1 MQDFISILWGLLGTI
16 LTTLVTFG
24 TTKLIQWMNAKIK
37 DKDIARWSTQITEI
51 VMSAVQSVFQSF
63 VQTLKENSKFD
74 KAAQE
79 EAKNAAMEIILK
91 QLTPELKKYIED
103 NFGDMK
109 AWLGTQIEAA
119 IYQLK
124 NILTKESK

>member
-24 TTKLIQWMNAKIK
+24 TTKLIQWMNTKIK

-63 VQTLKENSKFD
+63 VQTLKENGKFD
-74 KAAQE
+74 KTAQE
-79 EAKNAAMEIILK
+79 EAKNAALEIILK

-109 AWLGTQIEAA
+109 TWLGTQIEAA

-124 NILTKESK
+124 NILTKENK